1 MPSSNAFIKFIP
13 LSWNLK
19 SSVWIHRSC
28 TENVINQ
35 NHLLRK
41 MICSNNQTRKTSKY
55 LLSLQPNLYSCN
67 VGMLNIEDPV
77 KNLKKLHTE
86 CCVHIDSQSLNTT
99 RQKRSE
105 ALKIPYLHTYKLKI
119 QCDWCCG
126 YVISD
131 NFNSFF
137 DVMQCVFNWYFYG
150 LF

>member
-1 MPSSNAFIKFIP
+1 
-13 LSWNLK
+13 
-19 SSVWIHRSC
+19 
-28 TENVINQ
+28 
-35 NHLLRK
+35 

-86 CCVHIDSQSLNTT
+86 CCVDIDSQSLNTT

-105 ALKIPYLHTYKLKI
+105 ALKILYQHTYKPKT
-119 QCDWCCG
+119 QCDWCFG

-137 DVMQCVFNWYFYG
+137 LMSCNVSLIGISMGSSKFMQ
-150 LF
+150 

>member
-1 MPSSNAFIKFIP
+1 
-13 LSWNLK
+13 
-19 SSVWIHRSC
+19 
-28 TENVINQ
+28 
-35 NHLLRK
+35 

-77 KNLKKLHTE
+77 KNPKKLHTE